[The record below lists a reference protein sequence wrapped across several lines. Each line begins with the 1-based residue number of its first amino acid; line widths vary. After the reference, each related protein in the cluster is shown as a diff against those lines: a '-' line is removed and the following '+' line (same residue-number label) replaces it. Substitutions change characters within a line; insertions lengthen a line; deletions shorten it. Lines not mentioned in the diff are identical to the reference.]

1 MHPFDKITA
10 GELEEREIANKD
22 EIQAELEREKHLY
35 RRELIGRLMGQRLSP
50 QQYEL
55 IAGVDADQDMRLKR
69 ELDTNNEE
77 FLATRHQVRL
87 VEETAEK
94 IRRRKV
100 LENEWTEAESKGK
113 LAEYLDQLNEK
124 WMNGKEWRQKKR
136 DMAKFI
142 QHAY

>member
-100 LENEWTEAESKGK
+100 LENEWTEAESKGQVGGIPGP
-113 LAEYLDQLNEK
+113 AE
-124 WMNGKEWRQKKR
+124 
-136 DMAKFI
+136 
-142 QHAY
+142 